1 MKAPKPRAAV
11 SFAALVIAAA
21 ATAVG
26 SSLATTG
33 ERPVRTVAEP
43 SATAPASEAAKPLR
57 WHSCGEG
64 LPAAAECAELRV
76 PLDYARPGGEKIT
89 LGLARARATDP
100 DARIGSLLFN
110 PGGPG
115 GEATTPVI
123 AAAGGAKV
131 FTDETRR
138 RFDVIGLDP
147 RGVGRSTRIKCDPAI
162 WNETVSLLPKTAAE
176 YAALVSHNRR
186 LGRSCAEQTGRL
198 INFLDANSQARDIE
212 EVRKALGE
220 GKLNYLGISYGSF
233 LGTTYAS
240 MFPGK
245 IRTMAI
251 DGILDHSLSETT
263 MFTNEAMTVE
273 STLNRF
279 IAWCDAT
286 PSCALHGRAGAVVDK
301 LLADAD
307 QRPLPAPAC
316 AASGACRPLVTGE
329 DIRLNLQPKLFFK
342 DPNPDLGFP
351 GWPGT
356 AADLAQAAGGDASA
370 FSQPIATSS
379 DDGDFAG
386 LIIACM
392 EFPAESRN
400 FAELQGK
407 MLLGRT
413 ITPRMLGMSQTWT
426 LVAGCIDWPVPA
438 SNPPKRLTVRK
449 APPILLVNSTHD
461 PSDNY
466 IWAHGVLAQLPT
478 NAVLLT
484 RDGDGH
490 SSWFLRPNSQ
500 TVAAME
506 RYLITG
512 QTPAPNTVLPN

>member
-1 MKAPKPRAAV
+1 MLDRLLDRRTSVLGVAV
-11 SFAALVIAAA
+11 AVAGVVLGALLVAR
-21 ATAVG
+21 
-26 SSLATTG
+26 SSGTSS
-33 ERPVRTVAEP
+33 
-43 SATAPASEAAKPLR
+43 SASSLR
-57 WHSCGEG
+57 WHSCGKG
-64 LPAAAECAELRV
+64 TPAAAQCAEMRV
-76 PLDYARPGGEKIT
+76 PVDYARPRGEKIT
-89 LGLARARATDP
+89 LGLARVRATDP
-100 DARIGSLLFN
+100 DERIGSLLFN

-115 GEATTPVI
+115 GEAAIPVL
-123 AAAGGAKV
+123 AAAGGVPV
-131 FTDETRR
+131 FTPEARR
-138 RFDVIGLDP
+138 RFDIIGLDP
-147 RGVGRSTRIKCDPAI
+147 RGVGRSTRIQCDPAI
-162 WNETVSLLPKTAAE
+162 WNEAVTLLPKTEAE
-176 YAALVSHNRR
+176 YSALVDHNRR
-186 LGRSCAEQTGRL
+186 LGRSCAERTGRL

-212 EVRKALGE
+212 EVRKALGD
-220 GKLNYLGISYGSF
+220 GKVNYLGISYGSF

-240 MFPGK
+240 MFPDR

-263 MFTNEAMTVE
+263 MLTNEAITFE

-286 PSCALHGRAGAVVDK
+286 TSCALHGRDAGAVVDK

-307 QRPLPAPAC
+307 ARPLPAPAC
-316 AASGACRPLVTGE
+316 VTSGACRTQVTGE

-342 DPNPDLGFP
+342 DPIPDLGFP

-356 AADLAQAAGGDASA
+356 AEDLARASDGDASA
-370 FSQPIATSS
+370 FSQPLAKTS
-379 DDGDFAG
+379 DDGVFAG
-386 LIIACM
+386 TIIACM
-392 EFPAESRN
+392 EFPAESRT
-400 FAELQGK
+400 FTELQSK

-413 ITPRMLGMSQTWT
+413 ITPRVLGLSQTWT
-426 LVAGCIDWPVPA
+426 LVAGCIGWPVPA
-438 SNPPKRLTVRK
+438 SNPPKRLAVRD

-466 IWAHGVLAQLPT
+466 IWAHGVLAQLPS

-490 SSWFLRPNSQ
+490 SSYFLRPNSQ

-512 QTPAPNTVLPN
+512 ETPAPNTVLPD